1 MAEYGH
7 SKWKG
12 STGGTPWMQRT
23 LVHLAGALHPSVL
36 YCVVAVVIPF
46 YMLFAGS
53 GYRAS
58 YSFYRRRLGFGPFK
72 SFVGVYRNFFSMG
85 KIVIDRF
92 AMYGGRS
99 FKFKIEENNCL
110 SALCE
115 EEKGFVIAS
124 SHVGN
129 FELAGYSLSL
139 GGKRLNALVYAK
151 ETQAVME
158 GRQEM
163 FSRHNIRMVPV
174 SPDLQHLFTVSTA
187 LSDGEIVAV
196 PADRLFGSEKS
207 QRCLF
212 FGEEAPFPAGP
223 YALAGARDVPVVA
236 VFVMKTGVT
245 SYSISAVK
253 VEDAASF
260 AAALENTVR
269 LYPYQWFNFFN
280 FWE

>member
-12 STGGTPWMQRT
+12 STDGTPWMQRT

-36 YCVVAVVIPF
+36 YCVVALVIPF
-46 YMLFAGS
+46 YMIFAGS
-53 GYRAS
+53 AYRAS
-58 YSFYRRRLGFGPFK
+58 YSFYRRRLGFGPLK
-72 SFVGVYRNFFSMG
+72 SFAGVYRNFFSMG

-99 FKFKIEENNCL
+99 FNFTIDENNCL

-115 EEKGFVIAS
+115 REKGFVIAS

-139 GGKRLNALVYAK
+139 GGKRLNALVYAQ

-174 SPDLQHLFTVSTA
+174 SADLQHLFTVSTA
-187 LSDGEIVAV
+187 LADGEIVAV

-207 QRCLF
+207 IRCRF
-212 FGEEAPFPAGP
+212 FGEDASFPAGP

-245 SYSISAVK
+245 SYTISAVK

-269 LYPYQWFNFFN
+269 RYPYQWFNFFN
-280 FWE
+280 FWD